1 VPRVPETIVAYDNT
15 NRTATYEASGMPAF
29 VTTARNTWTVTPLN
43 ERRSSVTIEARF
55 DTRSL
60 LGRLDRW
67 AILAQVGRTS
77 RFLADDLRQYV
88 EPARHPRASSGN

>member
-1 VPRVPETIVAYDNT
+1 MSRRPSLHDRSP
-15 NRTATYEASGMPAF
+15 PC
-29 VTTARNTWTVTPLN
+29 ARLD

-88 EPARHPRASSGN
+88 EPARHPRASSGS